1 MLTSS
6 ARPFHELS
14 LHEYLATEDAQK
26 VSRSSIAALAP
37 TEYTL
42 SRLSGFPLK
51 QLKALAQLWGVA
63 RNVPKQ
69 DLIRRIIQ
77 RKEFREGLTG
87 HSQESLLLLS
97 RKKLAGMAKE
107 AGLFHSALNK
117 REIASQLVAW
127 RKSEGL
133 RAAQQL
139 GEARHFR
146 IVQKALRAGLDV
158 PAENRERYGL
168 DTDGRPERQIF
179 RVPRSV
185 AARRAP
191 EAVAAARELSQD
203 DFNRWAL
210 ENPKAAHKADLI
222 TPGAMLDK
230 SLFWVIVRTAY
241 ESEPQGRLF
250 DNS

>member
-1 MLTSS
+1 
-6 ARPFHELS
+6 
-14 LHEYLATEDAQK
+14 
-26 VSRSSIAALAP
+26 
-37 TEYTL
+37 
-42 SRLSGFPLK
+42 
-51 QLKALAQLWGVA
+51 
-63 RNVPKQ
+63 
-69 DLIRRIIQ
+69 
-77 RKEFREGLTG
+77 
-87 HSQESLLLLS
+87 
-97 RKKLAGMAKE
+97 MAKE
-107 AGLFHSALNK
+107 AGMFHSALNK
-117 REIASQLVAW
+117 REIARQLMAW

-146 IVQKALRAGLDV
+146 IVQKALRSGLDV

-203 DFNRWAL
+203 DFNHWAL

-230 SLFWVIVRTAY
+230 SLFWSAVRNAY
-241 ESEPQGRLF
+241 ETKRQFKLF
-250 DNS
+250 

>member
-1 MLTSS
+1 MLTTS
-6 ARPFHELS
+6 ARPFHELF
-14 LHEYLATEDAQK
+14 LHEYLATEDAQR
-26 VSRSSIAALAP
+26 VSRFSIAALAP
-37 TEYTL
+37 GEYTP
-42 SRLSGFPLK
+42 SRLSGFPLE

-63 RNVPKQ
+63 RNGSKQ
-69 DLIRRIIQ
+69 DLVRRIIQ
-77 RKEFREGLTG
+77 RKEFRQRLTA
-87 HSQESLLLLS
+87 HSQESLLLLR
-97 RKKLAGMAKE
+97 RKELAAMAKE
-107 AGLFHSALNK
+107 VGLFHSALNK
-117 REIASQLVAW
+117 KEIASQLMAW
-127 RKSEGL
+127 RRSEGL

-168 DTDGRPERQIF
+168 DTEGRPERQIS

-191 EAVAAARELSQD
+191 EAVAAARELSQN
-203 DFNRWAL
+203 DFNTWAQQ
-210 ENPKAAHKADLI
+210 NPKAAHKADLI

-230 SLFWVIVRTAY
+230 SLFWVMVRRAY

-250 DNS
+250 GNS